1 MKTSIQCKDEKEML
15 KKNPRRT
22 QTQQKYLPAYE
33 DVLPEAKRWFPIV
46 AQSLPE
52 QICGVAHRIGWIGE
66 GSRMQAVY
74 RLKLRS
80 HLANYGT
87 ATLPDFFILENN
99 VFVEY
104 VPFGEPESKH
114 SR

>member
-1 MKTSIQCKDEKEML
+1 MKTSTPYKDEKEML
-15 KKNPRRT
+15 KKNPRRP
-22 QTQQKYLPAYE
+22 QTQHRYMPAYE
-33 DVLPEAKRWFPIV
+33 DVLPESTRRFPIV

-66 GSRMQAVY
+66 GRKMQAIY

-80 HLANYGT
+80 HLASYGS
-87 ATLPDFFILENN
+87 ATLPDFFVLENN

-104 VPFGEPESKH
+104 VQFGVQESK
-114 SR
+114 